1 MLVLEVLRA
10 KFGDSL
16 LLHFGTKAR
25 PLLSVIDGGPPGVWA
40 DALEPRLHQIRKQRK
55 LADDKPLEIELAMVS
70 HIDRDHI
77 AGMLE
82 MVQGMK
88 ELRDA
93 RQPVPWK
100 IKRFWHNS
108 FDDLLDND
116 DVTVGASASA
126 MSAASL
132 GGLLQPAGSL
142 ILASVNEGRDL
153 RNLLDA
159 LKLAGN
165 PPNPPFRGLVR
176 AGAKPFALGNLKLT
190 VVAPSEKNL
199 LALQKDWNEHVRKI
213 LEKEDD
219 EALAE
224 AAAFVDRSVYNLA
237 SIVVL
242 VEADGKRLLLTGDG
256 RGDHTLEGLEKA
268 GLMDAKGR
276 IELDVLK
283 MPHHGSVRN
292 VDDSYFEQIRAKH
305 YVISADGKFDNPDV
319 ETLAMIS
326 AARPDD
332 KFTIHLTYPLD
343 DFNEPKIGKKV
354 ARFLKKETAAGR
366 KYKVSTRKP
375 DELSFSIKLA

>member
-16 LLHFGTKAR
+16 LLHFGTKTK
-25 PLLSVIDGGPPGVWA
+25 PLLSVIDGGPPGVWS
-40 DALEPRLHQIRKQRK
+40 DALEPRLHEIRKQRK

-93 RQPVPWK
+93 RQPLPWK

-116 DVTVGASASA
+116 DVTVGASASG

-132 GGLLQPAGSL
+132 GGLLQPEGSL
-142 ILASVNEGRDL
+142 ILASVSEGRDL

-165 PPNPPFRGLVR
+165 PPFKGLVR
-176 AGAKPFALGNLKLT
+176 AGQKPIALDNLKLT
-190 VVAPSEKNL
+190 VVAPSAKNL
-199 LALQKDWNEHVRKI
+199 LALQKDWNQHVKKI
-213 LEKEDD
+213 LEKEE
-219 EALAE
+219 EARAK
-224 AAAFVDRSVYNLA
+224 AAAFVDGSVYNLS

-242 VEADGKRLLLTGDG
+242 VEADGKSILLTGDG
-256 RGDHTLEGLEKA
+256 RGDHTLTGLEDA
-268 GLMDAKGR
+268 GLMDGEGR

-283 MPHHGSVRN
+283 MPHHGSERN
-292 VDDSYFEQIRAKH
+292 VDKTYFDRIRAKH

-319 ETLAMIS
+319 NTISMIS
-326 AARPDD
+326 AARKDD

-354 ARFLKKETAAGR
+354 AKFLKKETAAGR
-366 KYKVSTRKP
+366 KYKVETRKA
-375 DELSFSIKLA
+375 DELSFSIKLS